1 METAL
6 VAIVSTGVIA
16 FLTWLVGKIAE
27 YRNNN
32 KL

>member
-1 METAL
+1 MDTAL
-6 VAIVSTGVIA
+6 VVVVSTGVIA

-32 KL
+32 HL